1 MYGQRTELAAGKF
14 HEKSHKEEDHI
25 TAFFKTMNPGVQL
38 SLENFDHK
46 IFTVLSN
53 TYPDL
58 STTYYANYF
67 SDSQI
72 TRKYKIYFQGTA

>member
-1 MYGQRTELAAGKF
+1 
-14 HEKSHKEEDHI
+14 
-25 TAFFKTMNPGVQL
+25 MNPGVQL

-58 STTYYANYF
+58 STTYYVNYV